1 MVEKIRALD
10 LKRIIKIATILFGFS
25 LIVFISFYNA
35 SFDFSNFNWGEWLA
49 NSSILVGIM
58 IFGIL
63 MGTSTG
69 TDVQKEKVVYD
80 DNNKIIGGRYQLACS
95 QYNDIALQIESIKMY
110 FSQWWLQY
118 KDKKLETKKIDYLV
132 DNEFDSRLATV
143 IVKNIEKDDLE
154 LGKLRYDPLQPNE
167 KIYVKGELKIKKLD
181 EDKIEIVKN
190 IFSIKLSTFGESY
203 YLSLFNEGLGKTNE
217 AEKGVAIAN
226 KIKRDKASS
235 YMLKISSSL
244 IISIVW
250 SALSINEFVS
260 GGGDAAVRKAWMNL
274 LSRISAL
281 ITSYVSGYST
291 SVVNVRDEASA
302 IENKTSILKE
312 FKQCYDNKSFIP
324 ETYEQ
329 MIEREYKEQI
339 ANKVVDN
346 VEETCDNN
354 NVPNIVMEQNN
365 V

>member
-35 SFDFSNFNWGEWLA
+35 TFDFSNFNWGEWLA

-63 MGTSTG
+63 MGNSTG
-69 TDVQKEKVVYD
+69 TDIQKEK
-80 DNNKIIGGRYQLACS
+80 NNGRYQNAC
-95 QYNDIALQIESIKMY
+95 NDYVLVFAAIEQIKMY
-110 FSQWWLQY
+110 FSQFWLQY
-118 KDKKLETKKIDYLV
+118 KDKKLEEKKIDYLI
-132 DNEFDSRLATV
+132 DHEFDSRVATI
-143 IVKNIEKDDLE
+143 IVKNIEKDDLA
-154 LGKLRYDPLQPNE
+154 LGKLQIDPRLPNE
-167 KIYVKGELKIKKLD
+167 KIYIKNEIKIKKLYA
-181 EDKIEIVKN
+181 EQIEIVKN
-190 IFSIKLSTFGESY
+190 IFGIKLNTYGESY
-203 YLSLFNEGLGKTNE
+203 YLSLFDEGLGKTNE

-226 KIKRDKASS
+226 KIKKDKANSFL
-235 YMLKISSSL
+235 LKIISSL

-250 SALSINEFVS
+250 SALTINDFVS

-291 SVVNVRDEASA
+291 SVINVRDEASA

-346 VEETCDNN
+346 IEETCDNN

>member
-25 LIVFISFYNA
+25 IIVFISFYNA
-35 SFDFSNFNWGEWLA
+35 SFDFYNFNWGEWSA
-49 NSSILVGIM
+49 NTSILVGIM

-63 MGTSTG
+63 MGGSTG
-69 TDVQKEKVVYD
+69 NDVQKEKS
-80 DNNKIIGGRYQLACS
+80 NGRYQTACEE
-95 QYNDIALQIESIKMY
+95 YIIINKAIEQIKMY
-110 FSQWWLQY
+110 FSQWWLIY

-132 DNEFDSRLATV
+132 DNEFDSRLATI

-154 LGKLRYDPLQPNE
+154 IGKLKYDPAKPSE
-167 KIYVKGELKIKKLD
+167 KIYVKGNLKIKKLD
-181 EDKIEIVKN
+181 EEKIKIVRN
-190 IFSIKLSTFGESY
+190 IFSIKLLTFGESY
-203 YLSLFNEGLGKTNE
+203 YLSLFNEGLGKINE

-226 KIKRDKASS
+226 KIKKDKTNS
-235 YMLKISSSL
+235 YILKISSSL

-260 GGGDAAVRKAWMNL
+260 GGGDAAVKKAWMNL

-281 ITSYVSGYST
+281 ITSYVSGYTT

-312 FKQCYDNKSFIP
+312 FKQCFDNKSFIP

-329 MIEREYKEQI
+329 MIEREYKEQ
-339 ANKVVDN
+339 
-346 VEETCDNN
+346 EEHKKLIESSTENCDNN
-354 NVPNIVMEQNN
+354 NALDIVIEQS
-365 V
+365 